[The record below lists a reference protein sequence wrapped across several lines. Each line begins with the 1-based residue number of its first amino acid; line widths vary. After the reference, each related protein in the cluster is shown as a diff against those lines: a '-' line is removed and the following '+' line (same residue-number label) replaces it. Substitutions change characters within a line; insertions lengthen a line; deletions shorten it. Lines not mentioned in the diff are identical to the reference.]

1 MGWLG
6 FFRRQSPPQGR
17 RAGRDGMVGG
27 SGLARRMMPRIGG
40 RVGARGA
47 LGQTFSGAEV
57 SRLTA
62 DWLTFPET
70 ADDIVQKYQRI
81 LVMPASA
88 QDMDI
93 QMIHPLSSGRPLA
106 GLHPGGRRSPCWR
119 AGGQAD
125 RKTAPG
131 RGAQAGRLAFSSMP
145 DSPSRRASSAS
156 TSSGRNS

>member
-1 MGWLG
+1 MPA
-6 FFRRQSPPQGR
+6 S
-17 RAGRDGMVGG
+17 ARDME
-27 SGLARRMMPRIGG
+27 R
-40 RVGARGA
+40 
-47 LGQTFSGAEV
+47 
-57 SRLTA
+57 
-62 DWLTFPET
+62 
-70 ADDIVQKYQRI
+70 IVQKYQRI

-88 QDMDI
+88 QDMDM